1 MALMD
6 EHMYK
11 SKFKAEPLRK
21 FLKDKGGRLEGVYYN
36 QKEFMIERALI
47 RDSDEAEVDD
57 WLRKNLPKK
66 KTKAVRYRR
75 QNTAAAEEEE
85 SEHEDGDQD
94 EGVDAKGNDEGISEH
109 EHKDDSIHFSEE
121 LTEGDPTEEHMA
133 ELMEEYYREYP
144 EQRGESLLSTD
155 VRARVQ
161 LGRIFP
167 IDPPDG
173 PLDPKFLDAIK
184 RNKKRQR

>member
-1 MALMD
+1 MATQGHRGAPYPPTIPSASLNMAPMD

-21 FLKDKGGRLEGVYYN
+21 FLKDKGERLEGVYYN
-36 QKEFMIERALI
+36 QKEFMIERALT

-121 LTEGDPTEEHMA
+121 L
-133 ELMEEYYREYP
+133 RK
-144 EQRGESLLSTD
+144 
-155 VRARVQ
+155 V
-161 LGRIFP
+161 I
-167 IDPPDG
+167 
-173 PLDPKFLDAIK
+173 
-184 RNKKRQR
+184 

>member
-21 FLKDKGGRLEGVYYN
+21 FLKDKGERLEGVYYN
-36 QKEFMIERALI
+36 QKEFMIERALT
-47 RDSDEAEVDD
+47 RDFDEAEVDD
-57 WLRKNLPKK
+57 WLRENLSKK
-66 KTKAVRYRR
+66 KTKAVRDRR
-75 QNTAAAEEEE
+75 QNTTAVEEEG
-85 SEHEDGDQD
+85 SEHGDVDQD
-94 EGVDAKGNDEGISEH
+94 EGLDAKDNDEGIFGH
-109 EHKDDSIHFSEE
+109 EHQDDSIQFSEE
-121 LTEGDPTEEHMA
+121 LTEDDPTEERMV
-133 ELMEEYYREYP
+133 ELLEEYYKEHP
-144 EQRGESLLSTD
+144 EQREESLSLTD
-155 VRARVQ
+155 IRARVQ

-184 RNKKRQR
+184 RNKKWQG